1 MPYSRLFRLV
11 LIAAV
16 LAAAIWIVRG
26 GWPGGT
32 PQDAGQDEAGA
43 VTAGGTLRATYSTEP
58 TNYLRLAAST
68 APNLMLSHL
77 TQASL
82 VRATA
87 DGEWE
92 PRLAERWTISPDG
105 LTWTFD
111 LRQDA
116 RFSDGSPVTAA
127 DVVFTVRAAQA
138 SAIAGELRVGGQ
150 PVTARATAEHQVVF
164 TLPAPYGPGLT
175 MVENLFILPRH
186 RLEAALDAG
195 TLATVWTMS
204 SAPADV
210 VGAGPFVV
218 REHVPGQRI
227 RFERNPHFFGRD
239 GQGRPLPYLDGIDMS
254 IVPEANTEM
263 LRLLGGDSDVITSFA
278 LPDDLAALRQAAAEG
293 RVQLAD
299 AGPTVDVWTLWFDLR
314 PNAPSAAER
323 PWLQAPEFRRALSH
337 AINRQ
342 AIVDT
347 VYLGQAV
354 PVYGPLSPGHGPWY
368 QPDLPRTEF
377 DLTRA
382 RALLSSIGLTD
393 RNGDGTLEDAANRP
407 VRFSILTRSGVPHRE
422 RTVAVI
428 QEQLRPLGIA
438 VDVVTLPANE
448 IVQRFSNGQFD
459 AIYFGALS
467 STREPGAG
475 FWLSSGPFHFWHPG
489 QTTPVTDWEAR
500 IDQLF
505 QQQAG
510 TVDRAE
516 RVRIFA
522 EAQRLLAEQL
532 PALWLVAPRQIVPVS
547 GRLRGATP
555 QIFFPPVLWNAEQ
568 ISLANGGR

>member
-16 LAAAIWIVRG
+16 LVAAIWFVRG

-32 PQDAGQDEAGA
+32 PQDTGLSGTSAA
-43 VTAGGTLRATYSTEP
+43 VPGGTLRVTYSTEP

-68 APNLMLSHL
+68 APNLMLSLL

-82 VRATA
+82 VRGTA
-87 DGEWE
+87 DGWE

-127 DVVFTVRAAQA
+127 DVVFSVRAALSGPA
-138 SAIAGELRVGGQ
+138 AGELRVGGQ
-150 PVTARATAEHQVVF
+150 PVAARALGDHQVVF
-164 TLPAPYGPGLT
+164 TLPAAYGPGLT

-195 TLATVWTMS
+195 TLPTVWTMNT
-204 SAPADV
+204 APGEV

-218 REHVPGQRI
+218 REYVPGQRL

-239 GQGRPLPYLDGIDMS
+239 GEGRQLPYVDGIDMS

-263 LRLLGGDSDVITSFA
+263 LRLQGGESDVITNFA
-278 LPDDLAALRQAAAEG
+278 TAEDLASLRQAEAAG

-299 AGPTVDVWTLWFDLR
+299 AGPSVDVWTLWFDLR
-314 PNAPSAAER
+314 PAAPSAKDR

-354 PVYGPLSPGHGPWY
+354 PVYGPVSPGHGPWY
-368 QPDLPRTEF
+368 QPDLPPIVY

-382 RALLSSIGLTD
+382 RTLLSSIGLTD
-393 RNGDGTLEDAANRP
+393 RDGDGTLDDSANRP
-407 VRFSILTRSGVPHRE
+407 VRFSIITRSGVPHRE
-422 RTVAVI
+422 RTVAMI
-428 QEQLRPLGIA
+428 QEQLRPLGIG
-438 VDVVTLPANE
+438 VDVTALPAND
-448 IVQRFSNGQFD
+448 IVQRFTSGNFD

-467 STREPGAG
+467 STREPSSG

-489 QTTPVTDWEAR
+489 QAAPATAWEAR

-510 TVDRAE
+510 TTDQAA
-516 RVRIFA
+516 RVKLMA
-522 EAQRLLAEQL
+522 EAQQLLADNL
-532 PALWLVAPRQIVPVS
+532 PAIWLVAPRQIVPVS
-547 GRLRGATP
+547 SRLRGVTP
-555 QIFFPPVLWNAEQ
+555 QIFFPPVLWNAER